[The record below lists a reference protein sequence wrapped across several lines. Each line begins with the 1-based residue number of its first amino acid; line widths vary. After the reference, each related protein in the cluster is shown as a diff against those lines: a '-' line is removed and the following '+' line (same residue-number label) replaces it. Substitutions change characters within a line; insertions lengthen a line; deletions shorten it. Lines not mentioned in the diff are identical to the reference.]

1 MRDGLHHKF
10 WVYIMASK
18 SRRLYVGMT
27 NSLVTRVGQHKSL
40 TYDSFTKHYKIT
52 RLVYFEHY
60 TYVNNCIA
68 REKKIKSWTRAK
80 KIALI
85 EQMNPTWVDLAE
97 TWGKPF
103 RKLTPKVM

>member
-1 MRDGLHHKF
+1 MKREYHF

-27 NSLVTRVGQHKSL
+27 NSLVTRVGQHKAQ
-40 TYDSFTKHYKIT
+40 TCESFTKRYDIT

-68 REKKIKSWTRAK
+68 R
-80 KIALI
+80 
-85 EQMNPTWVDLAE
+85 
-97 TWGKPF
+97 
-103 RKLTPKVM
+103 